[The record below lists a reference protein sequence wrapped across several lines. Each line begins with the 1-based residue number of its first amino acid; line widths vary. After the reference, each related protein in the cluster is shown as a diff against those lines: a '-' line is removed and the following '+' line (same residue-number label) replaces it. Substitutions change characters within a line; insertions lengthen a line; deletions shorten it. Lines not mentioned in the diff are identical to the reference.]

1 MQYTYDKGNLSSVQR
16 TNNFKSQSYSFTYDN
31 FGNMLTA
38 AVGGR
43 TLSTNTY
50 LYGTGLLNQ
59 QTYGNGDV
67 VSFTYDKLGR
77 TKTATYDD
85 GRVLTYV
92 YNGEGRLHSLTETK
106 GSSVTTYL
114 YTYDSIGRLI
124 YSEQK
129 EGYSSVLRTRQGYN
143 EKNQLTSQNWQ
154 MNGAAYSEG
163 YTYNSEDGS
172 LNTMTT
178 GVGTTLTMGYDGLRR
193 LTSVTGGPVSRQYT
207 YRDIDSTKTT
217 LQVASVTSGGQQYG
231 YTYDSMGNI
240 ATYSAPGKGTVTY
253 TYDNQ
258 GQLLKAVGDTTYTY
272 TYDGAGNILTASDG
286 TTTHSYTYGD
296 TDWKDLLTAF
306 DGQAITYDAI
316 GNPTSYYNGT
326 RWNFSWVN
334 GRSLATASD
343 GTNSLGFAYDAGGLR
358 TSKTV
363 NGTTYRYYYAGGK
376 LMRMTWGTNTI
387 DFFYD
392 ASGLP
397 YAMKYNGT
405 AYYYITNL
413 QGDVMRIVDA
423 SGTVMASYD
432 YDPYGKVISAVGSL
446 ANINPLRYRGY
457 VYDQETGFYYLNSR
471 YYNPAVGRF
480 INPDSLLN
488 QESALGNN
496 MFAYCLNN
504 PMNMTDTE
512 GNLPF
517 LAVTAIIGAVVG
529 AVAGG
534 VVAAKSGGNVWAG
547 IGIGAVAGAL
557 VGTGVGMAAG
567 AALAGSITATTGAV
581 MTGGS
586 ALLSTVATGG
596 FGTGVSYISNNLS
609 RSVNNATPAVQT
621 AAEKMRAVAAKG
633 KAGEMA
639 SGLVKNTQR
648 IILQPQNIEYR
659 TVSMLPIKY

>member
-1 MQYTYDKGNLSSVQR
+1 
-16 TNNFKSQSYSFTYDN
+16 
-31 FGNMLTA
+31 
-38 AVGGR
+38 
-43 TLSTNTY
+43 
-50 LYGTGLLNQ
+50 
-59 QTYGNGDV
+59 
-67 VSFTYDKLGR
+67 
-77 TKTATYDD
+77 
-85 GRVLTYV
+85 
-92 YNGEGRLHSLTETK
+92 
-106 GSSVTTYL
+106 
-114 YTYDSIGRLI
+114 
-124 YSEQK
+124 
-129 EGYSSVLRTRQGYN
+129 
-143 EKNQLTSQNWQ
+143 
-154 MNGAAYSEG
+154 
-163 YTYNSEDGS
+163 
-172 LNTMTT
+172 MTT
-178 GVGTTLTMGYDGLRR
+178 GVGTTLTMGYDGLQR
-193 LTSVTGGPVSRQYT
+193 LTSVTGGPVTRQYT

-217 LQVASVTSGGQQYG
+217 MQVASVTSGGQQYG
-231 YTYDSMGNI
+231 YTYDNMGNI
-240 ATYSAPGKGTVTY
+240 ATYAAPGKGTVTY

-258 GQLLKAVGDTTYTY
+258 GQLLKAAGDTTYTY

-286 TTTHSYTYGD
+286 TATHSYTYGD
-296 TDWKDLLTAF
+296 TNWKDLLTAF
-306 DGQAITYDAI
+306 DGQTITYDAI
-316 GNPTSYYNGT
+316 GNPTSYFNGT
-326 RWNFSWVN
+326 CWNFTWVN
-334 GRSLATASD
+334 GRTLATASD
-343 GTNSLGFAYDAGGLR
+343 GTNSLSFAYNAGGLR

-363 NGTTYRYYYAGGK
+363 GSTTYRYYYAGGK

-405 AYYYITNL
+405 VYYYVTNL
-413 QGDVMRIVDA
+413 QGDVMHIVNA
-423 SGTVMASYD
+423 SGTVVASYD

-471 YYNPAVGRF
+471 YYDPAVGRF

-534 VVAAKSGGNVWAG
+534 VVAAKSGGNIWAG

-596 FGTGVSYISNNLS
+596 FGAGVSYISNNLS

-648 IILQPQNIEYR
+648 IYITATKYRIPDGLDAANKILSEVKNYFGTLSYTAQLR
-659 TVSMLPIKY
+659 DFVSWSQANGYQMHLYTNAHLTGPLQQAVDSGLIQIFPLK